1 MKIIF
6 MGTSEFAVS
15 PLDMLA
21 AAGHELGMVF
31 TQPDKA
37 KGRGNKLQPP
47 PVKARALELGLPVF
61 QPARIRGNQEILDQ
75 IRA

>member
-6 MGTSEFAVS
+6 MGTPEFAVA

-21 AAGHELGMVF
+21 VAGHELGMVF

-37 KGRGNKLQPP
+37 KGRGNKLQPFRSFSRSVSGATKRSWFRSGP
-47 PVKARALELGLPVF
+47 TDRT
-61 QPARIRGNQEILDQ
+61 
-75 IRA
+75 